1 MRKLTKKKK
10 RFKVFLEESEMFLT
24 ILVLAGIALFCF
36 LDYWLARLEYLFI
49 PKNISLNV
57 DKELVPYVPEMFI
70 VMLMLINLGVLL
82 LFWSLIIPGV
92 RKLIALNNYCYIPL
106 TEDEVRSFG
115 FASAGEYFNHV
126 SRKLCYGKDI
136 YNITRYVQLKYDDL
150 QKMLA
155 VCLKMFPDNGTIF
168 GMGEDDCENICD
180 TYCYSFARFLEK
192 YHENY
197 ENKKD
202 YVPSA
207 RIDKDGT
214 VILSVLDKDGFGIMW
229 DGLKISKLSR

>member
-1 MRKLTKKKK
+1 MKKLTKKKS
-10 RFKVFLEESEMFLT
+10 RFEVFLEESEMFQGL
-24 ILVLAGIALFCF
+24 LVCAGIALFGF
-36 LDYWLARLEYLFI
+36 LDYWLARLECSLI
-49 PKNISLNV
+49 LKNLSLNV
-57 DKELVPYVPEMFI
+57 GNVVT
-70 VMLMLINLGVLL
+70 LMLINVIILL
-82 LFWSLIIPGV
+82 LLITLVIPGV

-126 SRKLCYGKDI
+126 SRKLCWGRDLLYKT
-136 YNITRYVQLKYDDL
+136 NYVQLKYDDL

-155 VCLKMFPDNGTIF
+155 VCLKVFPDNGTIF
-168 GMGEDDCENICD
+168 GVNICD
-180 TYCYSFARFLEK
+180 YEHICDFYCDNFVNFLKK

-214 VILSVLDKDGFGIMW
+214 VILSVLDKDGFGIQL
-229 DGLKISKLSR
+229 DGLKIFKLSR